1 MQRTLHSPLAG
12 NITPAGW
19 LRQQLKSDLY
29 SGFVGALDRL
39 VPELIIEDDIYY
51 TNRLTTVDKVKDV
64 GAVAQ
69 DAGWEVQYLWWN
81 SETQSNWWDG
91 YVRHALMVGNEAHKQ
106 KVECYIQHILASQDK
121 DGYLGIYAPDLRYQA
136 TGENGELWAQASLL
150 RVLLGYYE
158 HTKHEGVLN
167 AVVRSVT
174 LTMTSWAIGKSK
186 PFNVSEPYAGVGHG
200 LVYTD
205 VLDRLYEYTGNSE
218 YLDYANFLYLN
229 YCQYELCDN
238 DIQWGNL
245 LDENYRFQGHSVH
258 TWEHLRPLVVS
269 CYASQSPLLM
279 EGLQAFLKR
288 LSNYL
293 TPSGAPIGDEFILGK
308 FVDST
313 KVGYEYCSLHEWL
326 DSLIVL
332 TRNTG
337 DIKWLDEVERL
348 FFNAALGARHPDGKG
363 IAYLKTDNSYS
374 MTGDAGCHECG
385 GSVHE
390 VQTRYKY
397 SPTHQEA
404 AVCCV
409 PNAGRITPY
418 FVKAMWFEQEQGVLK
433 ALYGPSLFK
442 TQIQD
447 TSVEFEEVSTYP
459 TELISTIHVRAEQ
472 PVTFTLSLRVPAW
485 AETVYINGEK
495 TIPQDSMI
503 EIRKEWFES
512 VVDIQFITKPMQHE
526 DQQGEMYFTYGPLV
540 YALPLEAELEV
551 EREFLDGQ
559 FADRKYRLSVAD
571 YTPVT
576 LPAKP
581 ALSVD
586 EHQEI
591 EMCGQK
597 TPTLKVHNLTL
608 RPLAGTVLRQTT
620 FAKQQD
626 S

>member
-1 MQRTLHSPLAG
+1 MQRTLQTPLSG
-12 NITPAGW
+12 SITPAGW
-19 LRQQLKSDLY
+19 LKQQLEFDLHQ
-29 SGFVGALDRL
+29 GFVGALDQL
-39 VPELIIEDDIYY
+39 VPELITVDDIYG
-51 TNRLTTVDKVKDV
+51 TNRLTIKDKAKDV

-69 DAGWEVQYLWWN
+69 DADWEVQYLWWN

-91 YVRHALMVGNEAHKQ
+91 YVRHALLVGNENHKQ
-106 KVECYIQHILASQDK
+106 KVEQYIERVLASQDH
-121 DGYLGIYAPDLRYQA
+121 DGYLGIYAPELRYQ
-136 TGENGELWAQASLL
+136 TKGENGELWAQASLL

-158 HTKHEGVLN
+158 HTQRQDVLD
-167 AVVRSVT
+167 AVIRSVNVT
-174 LTMTSWAIGKSK
+174 IRTWPIGQSK
-186 PFNVSEPYAGVGHG
+186 PFDVSKPYAGVGHG

-205 VLDRLYEYTGNSE
+205 VLDRLFDYTNNSE

-238 DIQWGNL
+238 DIQWHKL
-245 LDENYRFQGHSVH
+245 LNENYRFQGHAVH

-288 LSNYL
+288 LPNYL

-326 DSLIVL
+326 DSLITL

-337 DIKWLDEVERL
+337 DMNWLDEVEKL

-385 GSVHE
+385 HSVHE

-418 FVKAMWFEQEQGVLK
+418 FVKSMWMENEAGIVK
-433 ALYGPSLFK
+433 ALYGPSLFQSTISDIK
-442 TQIQD
+442 
-447 TSVEFEEVSTYP
+447 VEFEEVSSYP
-459 TELISTIHVRAEQ
+459 SELGSTIYVRTAE
-472 PVTFTLSLRVPAW
+472 PVEFTLTLRIPAW
-485 AETVYINGEK
+485 VDSVSINGK
-495 TIPQDSMI
+495 STSFSNGTL
-503 EIRKEWFES
+503 EITQLWCETTL
-512 VVDIQFITKPMQHE
+512 DIQFSTTPRSHKDE
-526 DQQGEMYFTYGPLV
+526 QGELYFTYGPVL
-540 YALPLEAELEV
+540 YALPIESEQEL
-551 EREFLDGQ
+551 EREFLNGQ
-559 FADRKYRLSVAD
+559 FSDRKYRPI
-571 YTPVT
+571 TPFE
-576 LPAKP
+576 PIIFNKQP
-581 ALSVD
+581 
-586 EHQEI
+586 
-591 EMCGQK
+591 K
-597 TPTLKVHNLTL
+597 PTLAPEQCSSHRNIGAPMLQVGELTL
-608 RPLAGTVLRQTT
+608 EPIAGTILRQAT
-620 FAKQQD
+620 FA
-626 S
+626 SR

>member
-1 MQRTLHSPLAG
+1 MQRTLQSPLAG
-12 NITPAGW
+12 KIAPAGW
-19 LRQQLKSDLY
+19 LRQQLEFDLFE
-29 SGFVGALDRL
+29 GFVGALDRL
-39 VPELIIEDDIYY
+39 VPDLIINDDIYHS
-51 TNRLTTVDKVKDV
+51 NRLTSADKAKDV

-69 DAGWEVQYLWWN
+69 DADWEVQYLWWN

-91 YVRHALMVGNEAHKQ
+91 YVRHALMVGNEQHKQ
-106 KVECYIQHILASQDK
+106 KVEDYIARILESQDK
-121 DGYLGIYAPDLRYQA
+121 DGYLGIYAEDLRYQG

-158 HTKHEGVLN
+158 HTQRQDVLD
-167 AVVRSVT
+167 AVTRSVEV
-174 LTMTSWAIGKSK
+174 TMKAWPIGRSK
-186 PFNVSEPYAGVGHG
+186 PFNVMKPYAGVGHG

-205 VLDRLYEYTGNSE
+205 VLDRLFDYTQDSK

-245 LDENYRFQGHSVH
+245 LDENYRFQGHAVH

-288 LSNYL
+288 LPNYL

-308 FVDST
+308 YADST
-313 KVGYEYCSLHEWL
+313 KVGYEYCSLQEWL
-326 DSLIVL
+326 DSLITL

-337 DIKWLDEVERL
+337 EMHWLDEVEKL
-348 FFNAALGARHPDGKG
+348 FFNAALGARLPDGKS

-374 MTGDAGCHECG
+374 MTGDAGCHES

-418 FVKAMWFEQEQGVLK
+418 FVKSMWLEQEQGVLK

-447 TSVEFEEVSTYP
+447 TVVEFEEVSSYP
-459 TELISTIHVRAEQ
+459 TELSSTIHVRAEQ
-472 PVTFTLSLRVPAW
+472 PVTFTLSLRVPTW
-485 AETVYINGEK
+485 AEMVYINGEK
-495 TIPQDSMI
+495 TEATNNIV
-503 EIRKEWFES
+503 ELRKEWFES
-512 VVDIQFITKPMQHE
+512 VVDIQFITSPLQHE
-526 DQQGEMYFTYGPLV
+526 DQQQELFFTYGPLV
-540 YALPLEAELEV
+540 YALPLEAEVEV
-551 EREFLDGQ
+551 EREFLGGQ
-559 FADRKYRLSVAD
+559 FADRKYHFVGGEYSAIK
-571 YTPVT
+571 

-581 ALSVD
+581 KLSVD
-586 EHQEI
+586 ECQET
-591 EMCGQK
+591 EMCGEQ
-597 TPTLKVHNLTL
+597 TATLKVGNLTL
-608 RPLAGTVLRQTT
+608 LPLAGTVLRQTT
-620 FAKQQD
+620 FAKQ
-626 S
+626 